1 MNIQKYTEKKEIY
14 EEFLNSNKDKNIEF
28 LYRTDIDGFMSQKDK
43 ITKSLPDFIISE
55 ILPSE
60 YYFLFDPLF
69 KSLIIQKGIFICDDG
84 KINNEIIC
92 TKELHDIV
100 KFTFLDKTNLSI
112 NFLKS
117 NIIKSAKALI
127 IEYMNS
133 NDLIKTILSL
143 NKNTKLYIANFKLD
157 ISYIYLSEIYNLI
170 SLNKQEIKL
179 SDLSIILKNEIN
191 NTEAVE
197 TSNYST
203 NLFNDFFDND
213 DPYLENNSTHP
224 QALQFIIKKK
234 LLSATYANT
243 IEIIY
248 YLNIFLKKIDLYS
261 NYFVKEKELLAS
273 NIYRFIYLKE
283 ILKDKSL
290 QKLNYNFDN
299 IIKFVFGKSKDYI
312 TITNEIKF
320 EKESNSPSIINKI
333 HKDLFCDF
341 INSTI
346 LSNFNEIDNSMIE
359 NLDSISRDE
368 FNFIINVHDRL
379 KSNFIISNKKK
390 FNEIGHLEYQ
400 KLPLLV
406 KNILSVIF
414 PNNNLYYEDLKS
426 RINNRDFS
434 NLPSFQHIF
443 CYSISKKYRM
453 IHTKIK
459 KHKNNQIL
467 LDINDLYNN
476 HPDRLTTF
484 LFAQCLFYFKN
495 VNSIAHYNCI
505 KNFSEFL
512 KYDQDKINTYITHF
526 ECFPLID

>member
-1 MNIQKYTEKKEIY
+1 
-14 EEFLNSNKDKNIEF
+14 
-28 LYRTDIDGFMSQKDK
+28 MSQKDN

-203 NLFNDFFDND
+203 NLFKDFFDND

-248 YLNIFLKKIDLYS
+248 YLNIFLKKLIYTQIISSKKKNYWHLIYTDLY
-261 NYFVKEKELLAS
+261 
-273 NIYRFIYLKE
+273 
-283 ILKDKSL
+283 
-290 QKLNYNFDN
+290 
-299 IIKFVFGKSKDYI
+299 
-312 TITNEIKF
+312 T
-320 EKESNSPSIINKI
+320 
-333 HKDLFCDF
+333 
-341 INSTI
+341 
-346 LSNFNEIDNSMIE
+346 
-359 NLDSISRDE
+359 
-368 FNFIINVHDRL
+368 
-379 KSNFIISNKKK
+379 
-390 FNEIGHLEYQ
+390 
-400 KLPLLV
+400 
-406 KNILSVIF
+406 
-414 PNNNLYYEDLKS
+414 
-426 RINNRDFS
+426 
-434 NLPSFQHIF
+434 
-443 CYSISKKYRM
+443 
-453 IHTKIK
+453 
-459 KHKNNQIL
+459 
-467 LDINDLYNN
+467 
-476 HPDRLTTF
+476 
-484 LFAQCLFYFKN
+484 
-495 VNSIAHYNCI
+495 
-505 KNFSEFL
+505 
-512 KYDQDKINTYITHF
+512 
-526 ECFPLID
+526 